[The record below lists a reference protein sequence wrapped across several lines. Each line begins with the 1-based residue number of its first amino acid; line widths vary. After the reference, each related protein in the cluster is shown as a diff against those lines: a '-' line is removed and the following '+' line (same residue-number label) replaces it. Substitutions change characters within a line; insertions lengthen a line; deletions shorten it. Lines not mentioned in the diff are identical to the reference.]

1 MRGIEPGT
9 RQAARPW
16 WPILPFE
23 VEEDPGMGL
32 CWSHSCFHRHGP
44 YIPWDW
50 LLVGLSDLRD
60 NLEGE
65 WRCSTKQGLGGSEIW
80 EDGMPAFQFQPGTR
94 EALWASVSPSENR
107 KHRWGW
113 GRLLSHT
120 QWTSALSPGSLGVP
134 GTRSFLT
141 C

>member
-1 MRGIEPGT
+1 
-9 RQAARPW
+9 
-16 WPILPFE
+16 
-23 VEEDPGMGL
+23 MGL